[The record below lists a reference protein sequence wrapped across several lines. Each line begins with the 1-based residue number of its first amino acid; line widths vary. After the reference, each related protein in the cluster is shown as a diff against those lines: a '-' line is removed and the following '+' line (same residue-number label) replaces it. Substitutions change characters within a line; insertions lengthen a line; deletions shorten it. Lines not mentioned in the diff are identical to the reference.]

1 MSGLRVDRLSKE
13 LTGNRIVDDVSFEI
27 ADAEFFVLLGPS
39 GGGKTT
45 ILRLICGLEAPDS
58 GTIVIDGR
66 DVTTSPPRERNIGM
80 VFQEYGLYPN
90 MDVFHNVAYGL
101 EARGVPKAEVQERVT
116 QAAAVLGLSTM
127 LAQSVVDLS
136 GGEQQRVAL
145 ARALAKDASV
155 YLYDEPLSNLDAK
168 LRHHTRRQI
177 MDIHQRK
184 RKPSLYVTHDQGEAL
199 AMADRIGVMAKGR
212 LQQVGT
218 PEQLLDDPRNMFVA
232 RFIGSPPMNLISGN
246 LTIGEGEY
254 LVEADGVRLPLSCEW
269 RPVLDRYAKRV
280 VVAGIR
286 PDRMAITTD
295 GAGAISAIVADVEP
309 LIGETSVVFHLAG
322 GDSLVG
328 MFAEDM
334 DALSPG
340 LPVQIAVQSD
350 GIELFDPE
358 TELSLRAA

>member
-1 MSGLRVDRLSKE
+1 MSGLQVDRLTKQ
-13 LTGNRIVDDVSFEI
+13 LAGNTIVDDVSFEI

-101 EARGVPKAEVQERVT
+101 EARGVPKAEVRERVT
-116 QAAAVLGLSTM
+116 QAAEVLGLSTM
-127 LAQSVVDLS
+127 LGQSVVDLS

-218 PEQLLDDPRNMFVA
+218 PEQLLDDPREHVRRRVHRLATDEPDLRQVGAWMVA
-232 RFIGSPPMNLISGN
+232 STRSKPTVCGYRSPVSGSRFSTATPSGRSWPASGQIG
-246 LTIGEGEY
+246 
-254 LVEADGVRLPLSCEW
+254 W
-269 RPVLDRYAKRV
+269 
-280 VVAGIR
+280 
-286 PDRMAITTD
+286 
-295 GAGAISAIVADVEP
+295 
-309 LIGETSVVFHLAG
+309 
-322 GDSLVG
+322 
-328 MFAEDM
+328 
-334 DALSPG
+334 
-340 LPVQIAVQSD
+340 Q
-350 GIELFDPE
+350 
-358 TELSLRAA
+358 